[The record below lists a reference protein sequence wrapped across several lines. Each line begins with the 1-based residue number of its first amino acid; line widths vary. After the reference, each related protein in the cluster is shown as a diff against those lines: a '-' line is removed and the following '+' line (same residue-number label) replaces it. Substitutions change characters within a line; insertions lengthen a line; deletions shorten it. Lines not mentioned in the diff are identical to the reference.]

1 MKVSKRAYH
10 AGDFKNKSESLQ
22 VGLHGTSLVSGFF
35 YTTSLE
41 ACENQGAGFNLEH
54 KRPVYSFALDG
65 LNLFPTSWQ
74 DCKTLNLFN
83 KCLYYWP
90 VYQAYGPADIDYQ
103 IYYKP
108 VYNALLDCF
117 EDYYADDVSE
127 DKQVSKFLNELK
139 DGYQIEANDMAEI
152 DGEHYDFSQYIQ
164 DNRCLRKLAD
174 KLRPIEPDA
183 HNTFP
188 VLSKLMIEGDFDI
201 LKSKV
206 NESRKIRESE
216 SLLLASILERISA
229 NMANWANEHRNDSP
243 DKCAWLEGQANQL
256 FDIAETI
263 QSAGY
268 EQDLIVDIEEIEKNI
283 EEGSGSSDDVFEFAR
298 DISQALKDLR
308 SGKDILYESTNLKED
323 ADEVAIFIDHIYK
336 TYEDFI
342 EVSEYATKKQKNIF
356 KSKIQQ
362 LYKYNYTTKHFAEV
376 LDDLDN
382 IAKDLKNDEYKQ
394 LKKVGKDLEKN
405 VQSIRLHLKHNPEKL
420 EKVKEAEVQYN
431 YEDLKN
437 ELENFI
443 DKYELATDIDS
454 MLQKVADLVGIDKK
468 QLIEIANEIAAQY
481 NDLYDKT
488 TGRFNNWS
496 APKDDLF
503 ATQLLIRLGYQGTY
517 PIDDICD
524 STEWGGA
531 IFHLEDI
538 KAIEPANDIAEQ
550 QLGESI
556 KAYRK
561 IKKYF

>member
-1 MKVSKRAYH
+1 MKSNKRVFH
-10 AGDFKNKSESLQ
+10 AGNFKNIYGNLQ
-22 VGLHGTSLVSGFF
+22 QGLSGTSFVSSPAFF
-35 YTTSLE
+35 CTHKE
-41 ACENQGAGFNLEH
+41 DCEYQGAGFNLEH
-54 KRPVYSFALDG
+54 KRPIYSFSLSG
-65 LNLFPTSWQ
+65 LNLFPTTWR

-83 KCLYYWP
+83 KAMYYFP
-90 VYQAYGPADIDYQ
+90 VYLAYGPSDIDYQ

-108 VYNALLDCF
+108 VYEALQQCF
-117 EDYYADDVSE
+117 RDYWADDFKGSTAVF
-127 DKQVSKFLNELK
+127 KFLNELK
-139 DGYQIEANDMAEI
+139 DSYQIEANDMAEI
-152 DGEHYDFSQYIQ
+152 DGYHYDFSQYIQ
-164 DNRCLRKLAD
+164 DHRCLRKLAD

-188 VLSKLMIEGDFDI
+188 ILSKLMIESDVDI
-201 LKSKV
+201 LKNKV
-206 NESRKIRESE
+206 NENRKLKESE
-216 SLLLASILERISA
+216 SHLLANILKTISDD
-229 NMANWANEHRNDSP
+229 MLNWSNEHYNDCP
-243 DKCAWLEGQANQL
+243 DKCAWLEGQATQL

-308 SGKDILYESTNLKED
+308 SGKDVLYESTNLKED

-382 IAKDLKNDEYKQ
+382 IAKDLKNDEHKQ

-405 VQSIRLHLKHNPEKL
+405 VQSIRFHLKHNPEKL

-468 QLIEIANEIAAQY
+468 DLIETANEIAAQY
-481 NDLYDKT
+481 NGLYDKT

-524 STEWGGA
+524 STEWGGTV
-531 IFHLEDI
+531 FHIGDVKDI
-538 KAIEPANDIAEQ
+538 KPENDIA
-550 QLGESI
+550 
-556 KAYRK
+556 K
-561 IKKYF
+561 

>member
-1 MKVSKRAYH
+1 MKVNKRVYH

-22 VGLHGTSLVSGFF
+22 VGLHGTSFVSGFF

-127 DKQVSKFLNELK
+127 DEQVSKFINELK

-188 VLSKLMIEGDFDI
+188 VLSKLMIEGDFDV

-216 SLLLASILERISA
+216 SYLLASILERISA
-229 NMANWANEHRNDSP
+229 DMANWADEHRNDNP
-243 DKCAWLEGQANQL
+243 NEWAWLEEQAIKL
-256 FDIAETI
+256 FNISEIAR
-263 QSAGY
+263 AKY
-268 EQDLIVDIEEIEKNI
+268 ERGLIADIEEVEKNI
-283 EEGSGSSDDVFEFAR
+283 REHSDSDDVYEFAR
-298 DISQALKDLR
+298 DISQALKDFR
-308 SGKDILYESTNLKED
+308 RGKVE
-323 ADEVAIFIDHIYK
+323 EV
-336 TYEDFI
+336 
-342 EVSEYATKKQKNIF
+342 
-356 KSKIQQ
+356 
-362 LYKYNYTTKHFAEV
+362 
-376 LDDLDN
+376 
-382 IAKDLKNDEYKQ
+382 
-394 LKKVGKDLEKN
+394 
-405 VQSIRLHLKHNPEKL
+405 
-420 EKVKEAEVQYN
+420 EVQYN
-431 YEDLKN
+431 HNDLKN

-443 DKYELATDIDS
+443 DKYELATDTDS
-454 MLQKVADLVGIDKK
+454 MLQKVSDLVGIDKK
-468 QLIEIANEIAAQY
+468 DLIETANEIAAQY

-503 ATQLLIRLGYQGTY
+503 ATQLLDRLGYQGTY
-517 PIDDICD
+517 PIDSQCD